1 MIFFRKLMFI
11 ICVLFASSIAH
22 ADNHD
27 TEKNI
32 IEKAKEINKKVK
44 KKTSITR
51 LKYKLRNWQGR
62 TFAIE

>member
-11 ICVLFASSIAH
+11 ICVLFASSIAYE
-22 ADNHD
+22 DNHD

-44 KKTSITR
+44 KNKHYKTQI
-51 LKYKLRNWQGR
+51 
-62 TFAIE
+62 